1 MSDVEVIDIL
11 SREGLKRVHALNT
24 ELKAKCDYLALELE
38 KIKNNNEEPMQSV
51 EQDKLLKALALAKN
65 EMAKSDI
72 ERSGHI
78 VNRGSY
84 ATLDD
89 IRVFVDPILAKY
101 GLSFRT
107 EEAEI
112 GNEDYLRSVIGHE
125 SGQWY
130 SSLTRIRPDYAKGN
144 DALQAYAKALTSKKR
159 YAYGAFFMLHTGGDK
174 D

>member
-1 MSDVEVIDIL
+1 MENEVIDIL
-11 SREGLKRVHALNT
+11 SREGLKRVHAMNT

-38 KIKNNNEEPMQSV
+38 RIKHDKEEITQSK
-51 EQDKLLKALALAKN
+51 EQDKLLKALALAKD
-65 EMAKSDI
+65 EMARTEI

-78 VNRGSY
+78 INRGSY

-89 IRVFVDPILAKY
+89 IRVFVDPILSKY

-107 EEAEI
+107 EEAEVE
-112 GNEDYLRSVIGHE
+112 NEDYLRTVIGHE

-130 SSLTRIRPDYAKGN
+130 SSLTRIRPDYSKSG
-144 DALQAYAKALTSKKR
+144 DTLQAYAKSLTSKKR

>member
-1 MSDVEVIDIL
+1 MNDVEVIDIL
-11 SREGLKRVHALNT
+11 AREGLKRVNAANT
-24 ELKAKCDYLALELE
+24 ELKAKVEYLALEIE
-38 KIKNNNEEPMQSV
+38 RIKNEKEEVTQSK
-51 EQDKLLKALALAKN
+51 EQDQLLKALALAKN
-65 EMAKSDI
+65 EMASTSI
-72 ERSGHI
+72 ERTGHI

-89 IRVFVDPILAKY
+89 IRAFVDPILSKY

-107 EEAEI
+107 EEAEVD
-112 GNEDYLRSVIGHE
+112 NEDYLRTVVGHE

-130 SSLTRIRPDYAKGN
+130 SSLTRIRPDYNKSG

-159 YAYGAFFMLHTGGDK
+159 YAFGAFFMLHTGGEK

>member
-1 MSDVEVIDIL
+1 MSELEVIDL
-11 SREGLKRVHALNT
+11 LAREGLKRVHALNA
-24 ELKAKCDYLALELE
+24 ELKAKTDYLALELE
-38 KIKNNNEEPMQSV
+38 RIKNERDEPTQSV
-51 EQDKLLKALALAKN
+51 EQGKLLKALALAKD
-65 EMAKSDI
+65 EMSKTGI
-72 ERSGHI
+72 ERTGHI

-89 IRVFVDPILAKY
+89 IRAFVDPILARH

-112 GNEDYLRSVIGHE
+112 GNEDYLRSVIGHD

-130 SSLTRIRPDYAKGN
+130 SSITRIRPDYSKGG
-144 DALQAYAKALTSKKR
+144 DAIQAYGRALTSKKR

>member
-1 MSDVEVIDIL
+1 MENEIIDIL
-11 SREGLKRVHALNT
+11 AREGLKRMNVLIT
-24 ELKAKCDYLALELE
+24 ELRGKCDYLVLEIE
-38 KIKNNNEEPMQSV
+38 KIKNEREELTQSP
-51 EQDKLLKALALAKN
+51 EQDKLLKALASAKA
-65 EMAKSDI
+65 EMSKTDI

-89 IRVFVDPILAKY
+89 IRAFVDPILAKH

-107 EEAEI
+107 EEAEVD
-112 GNEDYLRSVIGHE
+112 NEDYLRSVIGHE

-130 SSLTRIRPDYAKGN
+130 SSLTRIRPDYSKSG

>member
-1 MSDVEVIDIL
+1 MESEMIDL
-11 SREGLKRVHALNT
+11 LAREGLKRVHALNT
-24 ELKAKCDYLALELE
+24 ELKAKCDYLALEIE
-38 KIKNNNEEPMQSV
+38 KIKNEREELTQSP
-51 EQDKLLKALALAKN
+51 EQDKLLKALALAKD
-65 EMAKSDI
+65 EMSKTGI

-89 IRVFVDPILAKY
+89 IREFVDPILAKF

-112 GNEDYLRSVIGHE
+112 DNEDYLRTVVGHE

-130 SSLTRIRPDYAKGN
+130 SSITRIRPDYSKSG